1 MSIHP
6 LFRWPGVL
14 ALACIL
20 TLSACST
27 VRKAVP
33 DVPVGVY
40 VPDVVQGNVVTR
52 EQRELLRP
60 GMGRQQVRDLLG
72 TPMAASVFHA
82 NRWDYAFSIAR
93 RGKAVQSYRL
103 TVLFKDDVLAS
114 VEGDELPSENEFVG
128 RIDTTQKPAKVP
140 NLQATEAQLARFPVP
155 QDATPSEAPAKR
167 PLPTSYPPL
176 ETPSR

>member
-6 LFRWPGVL
+6 FFRWPGFL

-20 TLSACST
+20 SLTACSS

-33 DVPVGVY
+33 EVPVSVY

-52 EQRELLRP
+52 EQRESLRP

-72 TPMAASVFHA
+72 TPLAASVFHA

-93 RGKAVQSYRL
+93 RGKSVQSYRL
-103 TVLFKDDVLAS
+103 TVIFKDDRLS
-114 VEGDELPSENEFVG
+114 DVEGDDLPSETEFVG
-128 RIDTTQKPAKVP
+128 RIDTTQKPGKVP
-140 NLQATEAQLARFPVP
+140 NLQATDAQLARFPSP
-155 QDATPSEAPAKR
+155 QATSDEAPVKR

-176 ETPSR
+176 EAPSR